1 MLYPQ
6 KLSSKKSDFMIVIA
20 ILFSVAVGGILVLI
34 NHFTTPDV
42 HWAGLANAGILYV
55 LTYSIFLVLFANVI
69 IFTSPPNILLFATY
83 YYPLVVV

>member
-55 LTYSIFLVLFANVI
+55 WVNVFMLLI
-69 IFTSPPNILLFATY
+69 IILILLVMCFWK
-83 YYPLVVV
+83 LLRFLF